1 MCYTHAACCG
11 AGTGLLLLPKNTR
24 VLVLRTGR
32 ATFAPSPYLD
42 VHGEE
47 DRYLKRGK

>member
-11 AGTGLLLLPKNTR
+11 AGSCAFFLPKNTR
-24 VLVLRTGR
+24 LLVVRKGR

-42 VHGEE
+42 AHGEE
-47 DRYLKRGK
+47 DRYLRRGK